1 MATPLP
7 PIPESYYENFLE
19 SLAQIVSKL
28 LTDKETETVLASIR
42 SFQDKLKRLSSQ
54 NLVRLQLEATAVKKQ
69 DRGDHYCQH
78 EGKTCTQ
85 NCVRG
90 FVKAFVVGFG
100 IKYLIGLLPLI
111 ISGKIFKRPGLLKQ
125 LAGRDT
131 TMFALFLST
140 FLSSYKGILC
150 LLRRFRKNHDP
161 SADRLNAFIAGAV
174 AGMAL
179 FIDKDKRR
187 RQSIMLYLLTRSIQ
201 FSGAWSMKQWA
212 KHRKVKHN
220 RELAQ
225 LKEKIDREGFAPGQP
240 RRLEVKQHWDD
251 RIARFMQRWAGVA
264 VMMIASSQ
272 IVYGFLFHGE
282 TLPKS
287 YYAFLLTHSGWKGD
301 FGGMAAPLTQAIGDT
316 VTRLGEEKGSIR
328 LPPGMTSREFIAE
341 NVSPNIA
348 TIIPPKIRHNFIMCA
363 LQHPLDPSC
372 TRSKLTLFRDEYFRA
387 LKLYVPLNVIMT
399 LVFRSGQLTKDPSNI
414 SRKFVYSCLRSG
426 LFLAMYVASAF
437 ATPCAVRPIVQK
449 ERTWIYLIPGLVAGA
464 MTAIEVPS
472 RQLELGLYC
481 LPRAM
486 ESWWKLLVKS
496 GYARNIP
503 NGDVALFMLAMGT
516 LMTMYQNDKDT
527 ISSHYLNVM
536 TRFFGHN

>member
-1 MATPLP
+1 M
-7 PIPESYYENFLE
+7 I
-19 SLAQIVSKL
+19 QIKVG
-28 LTDKETETVLASIR
+28 VIY
-42 SFQDKLKRLSSQ
+42 LS
-54 NLVRLQLEATAVKKQ
+54 A
-69 DRGDHYCQH
+69 C
-78 EGKTCTQ
+78 
-85 NCVRG
+85 
-90 FVKAFVVGFG
+90 F
-100 IKYLIGLLPLI
+100 
-111 ISGKIFKRPGLLKQ
+111 
-125 LAGRDT
+125 RDT

-150 LLRRFRKNHDP
+150 LLRRFRKNRDP
-161 SADRLNAFIAGAV
+161 GADRLNAFIAGAV

-201 FSGAWSMKQWA
+201 FSGAWGMKQWA

-220 RELAQ
+220 RELTQ

-251 RIARFMQRWAGVA
+251 RLAKFMQRWAGVA

-272 IVYGFLFHGE
+272 IIYGFLFHGE

-316 VTRLGEEKGSIR
+316 VARLAEEKGSIR
-328 LPPGMTSREFIAE
+328 LPPGMSSREYIAE

-387 LKLYVPLNVIMT
+387 LKLYVPLNVVCVGLDIHIGVGFYVWGKTNCIT
-399 LVFRSGQLTKDPSNI
+399 LIDHDTCIPIRSAHQRVSL
-414 SRKFVYSCLRSG
+414 
-426 LFLAMYVASAF
+426 
-437 ATPCAVRPIVQK
+437 
-449 ERTWIYLIPGLVAGA
+449 
-464 MTAIEVPS
+464 
-472 RQLELGLYC
+472 
-481 LPRAM
+481 
-486 ESWWKLLVKS
+486 
-496 GYARNIP
+496 
-503 NGDVALFMLAMGT
+503 
-516 LMTMYQNDKDT
+516 
-527 ISSHYLNVM
+527 ISSSFKWIASHLTYL
-536 TRFFGHN
+536 